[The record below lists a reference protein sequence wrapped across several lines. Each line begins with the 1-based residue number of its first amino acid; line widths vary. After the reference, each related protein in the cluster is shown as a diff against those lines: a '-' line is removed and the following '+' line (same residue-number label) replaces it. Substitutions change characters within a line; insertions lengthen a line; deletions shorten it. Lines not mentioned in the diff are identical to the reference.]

1 MKKLRA
7 LLVGVV
13 FLSILIWPV
22 ASSLAAQLDASNET
36 GSVSLLTIGSHS
48 KCAQSFKP
56 GMPTLNSI
64 SVYLG
69 NGDGTVTLRVIRVS
83 TGDLVYGEAKGISS
97 WNWYTFTPDAG
108 SVAVTAGEV
117 YEINISAGVAS
128 TTQWKLGTNGYP
140 NGMAEYPDPVAD
152 RDFYFRTYG
161 TPAASPS
168 ASTSATPTA
177 SAAPGSGI
185 VGSAP
190 AATTDSSIKAPT
202 NLVAQDVSDKD
213 KNEPKVKLT
222 WTASTTSSI
231 DGYRVYSKKEGD
243 ADFALVADI
252 NKTTKEYTD
261 AKVEFDK
268 KYTYMV
274 RTYKSDKESESSN
287 EVSITPK
294 KESRTL
300 TNFGFLGTGGPLW
313 QQWQFWTLVALGLAL
328 IGFIVWHIVDRKKRK
343 GTNIETLNPKP

>member
-1 MKKLRA
+1 MKKIKTFLA
-7 LLVGVV
+7 LVFILALVVSV
-13 FLSILIWPV
+13 TPH
-22 ASSLAAQLDASNET
+22 ALAAQLDASNET
-36 GSVSLLTIGSHS
+36 GNVSLLTIGSHS
-48 KCAQSFKP
+48 KCAQTFKP

-69 NGDGTVTLRVIRVS
+69 NGDGSVTLRLIRIAS
-83 TGDLVYGEAKGISS
+83 GETIYGQAKGIGG

-108 SVAVTAGEV
+108 SVAVNAGEV
-117 YEINISAGVAS
+117 YEINISAGAAS

-140 NGMAEYPDPVAD
+140 NGMAYYPDAVAD
-152 RDFYFRTYG
+152 EDFYFRTYG

-168 ASTSATPTA
+168 ASSSATPTT

-190 AATTDSSIKAPT
+190 ATTTDSSIKSPT
-202 NLVAQDVSDKD
+202 ALKAEDVSDKD

-222 WTASTTSSI
+222 WIASTTTTI

-243 ADFALVADI
+243 ANFALVADI

-274 RTYKSDKESESSN
+274 RANKSNKESESSN
-287 EVSITPK
+287 EVTITPK
-294 KESRTL
+294 KESHTL
-300 TNFGFLGTGGPLW
+300 KNFGFLSFGGPIW
-313 QQWQFWTLVALGLAL
+313 KQWYFWALVALGLAL
-328 IGFIVWHIVDRKKRK
+328 VGCVIWYIVDRKKRQKAESGVNSLK
-343 GTNIETLNPKP
+343 G